1 MEIIPTDSSFRQYL
15 TFWGGQIISLLGSM
29 VVQFVLTWYLT
40 VLTENPLVLSIAS
53 FVYYLPMI
61 FAMPI
66 AGVFSDRWD
75 RKKLIVIV
83 DSSQAFV
90 TFILIMLLAMG
101 VADLWIIFSF
111 MALRS
116 IFQAFHS
123 PAVNA
128 IVPTMVPKEKL
139 SRINGVNFLAS
150 GVVQLIGPILAALL
164 LLFMTP
170 FQALWIDIITFFIAL
185 IPLIFIKIPKVRTEA
200 EKKEKESF
208 STEFK
213 EGFKTLRIIPGM
225 IVLLIMSMLLNFLIQ
240 PLSTLISYFAYVN
253 HSATAL
259 EYAIMSTGFQGGII
273 FGALLTAIKKEWKH
287 KVKVT
292 FIVLAIFM
300 VGYAMLA
307 YSPYRAFLLMIILA
321 FVMGFMLPIVNTI
334 FQTIMQTAIPHDK
347 LGRVSSIDSTLSM
360 LITPFGALIV
370 GPLALI
376 LGVPNLF
383 FFSALLGMVTIAC
396 LYIFTGIRHVNYD
409 EMAETMKN
417 KLEEMKGVQE
427 IIEKN

>member
-1 MEIIPTDSSFRQYL
+1 MEIIPTESSFRQYL
-15 TFWGGQIISLLGSM
+15 AFWGGQITSLLGSM
-29 VVQFVLTWYLT
+29 VVQFVLIWYLT
-40 VLTENPLVLSIAS
+40 VITENPLVLSFAS
-53 FVYYLPMI
+53 FIYYLPMI
-61 FAMPI
+61 LAMPI

-75 RKKLIVIV
+75 RKKLILIV
-83 DSSQAFV
+83 DSSQAFA
-90 TFILIMLLAMG
+90 TFILIMLLTMG

-116 IFQAFHS
+116 LLQAFHQ

-128 IVPTMVPKEKL
+128 IIPTMVPKDKL

-150 GVVQLIGPILAALL
+150 GVVQLIGPVLAALL

-170 FQALWIDIITFFIAL
+170 FQALWIDVITFLIAL

-200 EKKEKESF
+200 EKKNKESF
-208 STEFK
+208 SVEFK

-225 IVLLIMSMLLNFLIQ
+225 MILILMSMLLNFLIQ

-259 EYAIMSTGFQGGII
+259 EYAIISTGFQGGII

-287 KVKVT
+287 KVKLT
-292 FIVLAIFM
+292 FIVLGIFM
-300 VGYAMLA
+300 VGYAMLG
-307 YSPYRAFLLMIILA
+307 YSPYRAFLYMIILA

-370 GPLALI
+370 GPLALV
-376 LGVPNLF
+376 LGVTNLF
-383 FFSALLGMVTIAC
+383 FFSALLGMVVLAC
-396 LYIFTGIRHVNYD
+396 LYAFTGIRHVD
-409 EMAETMKN
+409 FDKLAE
-417 KLEEMKGVQE
+417 
-427 IIEKN
+427 